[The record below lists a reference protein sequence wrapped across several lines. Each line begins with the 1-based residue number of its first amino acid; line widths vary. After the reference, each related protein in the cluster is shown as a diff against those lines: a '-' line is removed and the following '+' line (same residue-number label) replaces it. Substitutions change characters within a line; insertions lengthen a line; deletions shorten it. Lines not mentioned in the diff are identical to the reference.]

1 MAQYDYMA
9 PELELEG
16 GVVGDG
22 VPRLLGMRMDRKG
35 GLGVFCHIFRNC
47 FGDRSVLERMG
58 PLTLKI
64 DRATR
69 PLLKFDRRHW
79 TTLKPTGTFEN

>member
-9 PELELEG
+9 PELVLEG

-35 GLGVFCHIFRNC
+35 GGGC
-47 FGDRSVLERMG
+47 FLSYIQE
-58 PLTLKI
+58 
-64 DRATR
+64 
-69 PLLKFDRRHW
+69 LLWRQIG
-79 TTLKPTGTFEN
+79 TGKDGAVDP